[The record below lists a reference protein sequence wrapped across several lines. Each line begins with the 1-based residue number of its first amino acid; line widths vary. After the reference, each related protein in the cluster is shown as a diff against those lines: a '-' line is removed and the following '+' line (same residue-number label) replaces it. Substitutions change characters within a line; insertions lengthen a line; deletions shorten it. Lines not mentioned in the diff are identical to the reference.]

1 MGVIADLIRKVPA
14 ATKYRAALEAMER
27 ENVQLKAENE
37 DLKQELAQYLQ
48 QWETLDGDAVTTL
61 VYLSQDQRGHPHE
74 IAATTEVNPQTVEA
88 YLKFLAQH
96 AYVHPPADGEAGYGI
111 AHKGRCYLGERGL
124 LKPPKAKA
132 KSTAAKAR
140 VAAPAKKSRKRRST

>member
-1 MGVIADLIRKVPA
+1 MGAIADLIRKIPA
-14 ATKYRAALEAMER
+14 AAKYRAALEAMER
-27 ENVQLKAENE
+27 ENVQLKAEND

-61 VYLSQDQRGHPHE
+61 VYLSQYERGHSHE
-74 IAATTEVNPQTVEA
+74 IAATTKVNPQTVEA

-96 AYVHPPADGEAGYGI
+96 AYVHPPADGEAGFGI
-111 AHKGRCYLGERGL
+111 AHKGRRYLRERGL

-132 KSTAAKAR
+132 KSATARAR
-140 VAAPAKKSRKRRST
+140 VATPAQKTRKRR